1 MGRVPILGPV
11 IFYTFRETVQKLFTF
26 FLQTPLDLHVACRI
40 IMKMQKGVNA
50 MKRLSEV
57 CKIVGVTRR
66 TLQEYDKVGLLKP
79 TSTTEGGYW
88 LYDDAAIQKL
98 LLIQIFVEVG
108 YERKT
113 IKALL
118 ESPTLDMLE
127 EFERLIDTLEKKR
140 KRIDGMIN
148 TIKNLKL
155 TAKLPE
161 STLRAMGNMDVTRIY
176 KDKSFASYLEE
187 SIVNAA
193 EYTEADSAE
202 AELYMPFWYN
212 IVAIGCFMGMPED
225 SAQVQTAVEQSYKD
239 MIEMAKE
246 DEDDSDED
254 LTDAELAEAF
264 LEGIQEM
271 VNDPELLQV
280 VELQCGEGAAE
291 YIIRAVQVFC
301 DSKKLI

>member
-1 MGRVPILGPV
+1 M
-11 IFYTFRETVQKLFTF
+11 E
-26 FLQTPLDLHVACRI
+26 
-40 IMKMQKGVNA
+40 MQKGVNA

-113 IKALL
+113 IKTLL

-161 STLRAMGNMDVTRIY
+161 STLRAMDNMDVTRIY
-176 KDKSFASYLEE
+176 KDKSFASYLED

-212 IVAIGCFMGMPED
+212 LVAIGCFMGMPED

-271 VNDPELLQV
+271 VNDPELLQM

>member
-1 MGRVPILGPV
+1 M
-11 IFYTFRETVQKLFTF
+11 KND
-26 FLQTPLDLHVACRI
+26 LDCTLRAGF
-40 IMKMQKGVNA
+40 IMKVQKGVYA

-79 TSTTEGGYW
+79 TSTTEAGYW

-98 LLIQIFVEVG
+98 ILIQIFVEVG

-118 ESPTLDMLE
+118 ESPTLDMLQ
-127 EFERLIDTLEKKR
+127 EFDRLIDTLEKKR

-148 TIKNLKL
+148 TIKTLKL

-176 KDKSFASYLEE
+176 RDKSFASYLED
-187 SIVNAA
+187 SITNAA

-212 IVAIGCFMGMPED
+212 LVAIGCLMGRPED
-225 SAQVQTAVEQSYKD
+225 SAQVQAAVEQSYRD

-246 DEDDSDED
+246 DENDSDED

-264 LEGIQEM
+264 WEGIHEM
-271 VNDPELLQV
+271 VNDPELLQM
-280 VELQCGEGAAE
+280 VELQCGEGAAA
-291 YIIRAVQVFC
+291 YIIRAVQVFR
-301 DSKKLI
+301 DSKKII

>member
-1 MGRVPILGPV
+1 
-11 IFYTFRETVQKLFTF
+11 
-26 FLQTPLDLHVACRI
+26 
-40 IMKMQKGVNA
+40 MQKGVDA

-98 LLIQIFVEVG
+98 ILIQIFVEVG

-127 EFERLIDTLEKKR
+127 EFDCLIDSLEKKR

-176 KDKSFASYLEE
+176 KDKSFASYLED

-193 EYTEADSAE
+193 EYTEVDSAE

-212 IVAIGCFMGMPED
+212 LVAIGCLMGMPED
-225 SAQVQTAVEQSYKD
+225 SAQVQAAVEQSYKD
-239 MIEMAKE
+239 MIEMVKE

-271 VNDPELLQV
+271 VNDPELLQM
-280 VELQCGEGAAE
+280 VELQCGEGAAA
-291 YIIRAVQVFC
+291 YIIRAVQVFS
-301 DSKKLI
+301 DRKKLI

>member
-1 MGRVPILGPV
+1 
-11 IFYTFRETVQKLFTF
+11 
-26 FLQTPLDLHVACRI
+26 
-40 IMKMQKGVNA
+40 MKK
-50 MKRLSEV
+50 LSEV

-79 TSTTEGGYW
+79 TDTTEAGYW

-98 LLIQIFVEVG
+98 ILIQIFVEVG

-118 ESPTLDMLE
+118 ESPTLDMLD
-127 EFERLIDTLEKKR
+127 EFDCLIDTLEKKR

-161 STLRAMGNMDVTRIY
+161 STLRAMGNIDTTRIY
-176 KDKSFASYLEE
+176 RDKSFVSYLED
-187 SIVNAA
+187 SITNAA

-212 IVAIGCFMGMPED
+212 IVAIGCLMGRPED
-225 SAQVQTAVEQSYKD
+225 SVQVQAAVEQSYKD
-239 MIEMAKE
+239 MLGMAKE
-246 DEDDSDED
+246 ENDSDEV
-254 LTDAELAEAF
+254 LTEAELAEAF
-264 LEGIQEM
+264 MEGMQEM
-271 VNDPELLQV
+271 VNDPELMQM
-280 VELQCGEGAAE
+280 VELQCGEGAAA
-291 YIIRAVQVFC
+291 YIIRAVQVFS
-301 DSKKLI
+301 DSKKNVDD

>member
-1 MGRVPILGPV
+1 
-11 IFYTFRETVQKLFTF
+11 
-26 FLQTPLDLHVACRI
+26 
-40 IMKMQKGVNA
+40 

-98 LLIQIFVEVG
+98 ILIQIFVEVG

-118 ESPTLDMLE
+118 KSPTLDMLE
-127 EFERLIDTLEKKR
+127 EFDCLIDTLEKKR

-176 KDKSFASYLEE
+176 KDKSFASYLED

-202 AELYMPFWYN
+202 AELCMPFWYN
-212 IVAIGCFMGMPED
+212 LVAIGCLMGMPED
-225 SAQVQTAVEQSYKD
+225 SAQVQAAVEQSYKD

-254 LTDAELAEAF
+254 LTDTELAEGF
-264 LEGIQEM
+264 WEGIQEM
-271 VNDPELLQV
+271 VNDPELLQM
-280 VELQCGEGAAE
+280 VELQCGEGAAA
-291 YIIRAVQVFC
+291 YIIRAVQVFS

>member
-1 MGRVPILGPV
+1 MQHKQKRVDVTSLPWA
-11 IFYTFRETVQKLFTF
+11 VQKIITKNMKND
-26 FLQTPLDLHVACRI
+26 LDCTLRAGF
-40 IMKMQKGVNA
+40 IMSVQKGVHV

-79 TSTTEGGYW
+79 TSATEAGYW

-98 LLIQIFVEVG
+98 ILIQIFVEVG

-127 EFERLIDTLEKKR
+127 EFDRLIDTLEKKR

-148 TIKNLKL
+148 TIKTLKL

-176 KDKSFASYLEE
+176 RDKIFASYLED
-187 SIVNAA
+187 SIANAA

-212 IVAIGCFMGMPED
+212 LVALGCLMGMPED
-225 SAQVQTAVEQSYKD
+225 SAQVQSVVEQSYRD

-264 LEGIQEM
+264 LEGIHEM
-271 VNDPELLQV
+271 VNDPELLQM
-280 VELQCGEGAAE
+280 VELQCGEGAAA
-291 YIIRAVQVFC
+291 YIIRAVQVFS
-301 DSKKLI
+301 DRKKII